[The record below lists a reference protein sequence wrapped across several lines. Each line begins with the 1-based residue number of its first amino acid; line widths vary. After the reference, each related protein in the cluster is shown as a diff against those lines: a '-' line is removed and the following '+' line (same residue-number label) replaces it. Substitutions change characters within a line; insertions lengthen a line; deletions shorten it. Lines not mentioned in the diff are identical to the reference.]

1 MNLNTNILEPLNWN
15 MAKTE
20 VDCQTTAI
28 ALATLNLAVRL
39 IDKASLDATLK
50 EAEIAPNF
58 ETIRKRLIDLK
69 NQVKDHCSVH
79 GILDNIDF
87 SQGR

>member
-1 MNLNTNILEPLNWN
+1 MLIYHYSQTLGMGNV
-15 MAKTE
+15 E

-28 ALATLNLAVRL
+28 ALATLNLAVRM
-39 IDKASLDATLK
+39 ISKASLDGTLK

-69 NQVKDHCSVH
+69 NDVKDHCSVH
-79 GILDNIDF
+79 GVLDNIDF
-87 SQGR
+87 RQGD

>member
-1 MNLNTNILEPLNWN
+1 MLIYHYSQTLGMTNTS
-15 MAKTE
+15 

-28 ALATLNLAVRL
+28 ALATLNLAVRM
-39 IDKASLDATLK
+39 ISKASLDATLK

-69 NQVKDHCSVH
+69 DDVKDHCSVG
-79 GILDNIDF
+79 GILDNIHF
-87 SQGR
+87 RQGE